1 MWTSTF
7 TNDSGG
13 PYGQEIKSPGGG
25 QVSTFAFP
33 EFISWLR
40 AGGVSEGTVTLRVCH
55 VTRFSK
61 VCDLLTATTED
72 VIAWLENP
80 AWKPNTRQAARAS
93 LRSFYRW
100 ATETDLVAKDPTL
113 KTRPVKVPPRAIK
126 EAPQEALLTALESV
140 GERDRLAIMLAAY
153 AGLRRAEI
161 AGLHADN
168 IGDRML
174 TVTGKGQKVRKVPI
188 HPLLEA
194 PLRAMKERGGY
205 VFPGA
210 DGWGPVGADAM
221 GRRISRALPD
231 GWSAHSL
238 RHYFAGHV
246 YRASHDIRAVQ
257 QLLGHASIATTQIYT
272 MVDDD
277 ELHRAVGAWAS

>member
-1 MWTSTF
+1 MWTSEKTYQ
-7 TNDSGG
+7 GG
-13 PYGQEIKSPGGG
+13 THVQNASAGGG
-25 QVSTFAFP
+25 AMSAFAFP
-33 EFISWLR
+33 EFVSWLR
-40 AGGVSEGTVTLRVCH
+40 AGGLAQGTVNLRVHH
-55 VTRFSK
+55 VTRFAK
-61 VCDLLTATTED
+61 HYDLLTATTED

-80 AWKPNTRQAARAS
+80 GWKPNTRQAARAS

-100 ATETDLVAKDPTL
+100 ATETDLVAKDPTT

-126 EAPQEALLTALESV
+126 EAPQEALLTALERV

-174 TVTGKGQKVRKVPI
+174 TVTGKGSKTRRVPI

-194 PLRAMKERGGY
+194 PLRQVKERGGY

-221 GRRISRALPD
+221 GRRIARALPD
-231 GWSAHSL
+231 QWSAHSL
-238 RHYFAGHV
+238 RHYYAGNV

-272 MVDDD
+272 HIDDD

>member
-1 MWTSTF
+1 M
-7 TNDSGG
+7 DSKAIRRG
-13 PYGQEIKSPGGG
+13 GGG
-25 QVSTFAFP
+25 QVSTFPYP

-40 AGGVSEGTVTLRVCH
+40 AGGVSQGTVTLRVCH
-55 VTRFSK
+55 VSRFAK

-100 ATETDLVAKDPTL
+100 ATETDLVAKDPTA

-161 AGLHADN
+161 ANLHADN

-174 TVTGKGQKVRKVPI
+174 TITGKGLKVRRVPI

-194 PLRAMKERGGY
+194 PLREVKARGGY

-210 DGWGPVGADAM
+210 NGWGPVGADAM
-221 GRRISRALPD
+221 GRRIARALPD
-231 GWSAHSL
+231 KWSAHSL
-238 RHYFAGHV
+238 RHYYAGHV